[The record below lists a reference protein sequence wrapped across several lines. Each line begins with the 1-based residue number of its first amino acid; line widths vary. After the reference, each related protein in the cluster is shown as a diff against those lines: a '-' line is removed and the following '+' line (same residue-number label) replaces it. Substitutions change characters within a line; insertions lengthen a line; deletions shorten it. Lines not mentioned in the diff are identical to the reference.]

1 MANHVTSS
9 KLVSRSA
16 RLKLEAR
23 EDGKAHFLKIARGIH
38 LGYRRNA
45 TNGAWTVRCT
55 IGGQDWQKGVG
66 LADDFAEANGDT
78 ILTFYEAQDR
88 ANKIARAGKGGE
100 AVVDLGAPATVE
112 SAIEAY
118 KANLRARGK
127 SVRNAATA
135 KAHLPPAILN
145 KVVALLTTAELRRYR
160 DGLIEAGLEPA
171 SVNRITCPLKAA
183 LTLAAQMDRSRITNQ
198 WAWKDGL
205 ELLEGAR
212 ESRNVV
218 ITDEEVRRV
227 VEAACE
233 HGPEFGL
240 LIEAAAV
247 TGARYSQLARIR
259 VRDLQAGRRRVMIP
273 TSPKGRGIK
282 KKTHTAVP
290 LTPSLAIKLQQIAAG
305 RAPEALLLV
314 KPNGTA
320 WKPKDQWQR
329 FRVTAERAG
338 LDPDRVTMYA
348 LRHSSITRQLLAGVA
363 RDLVADR
370 HDTSVAMIE
379 ATYGA
384 YISEHGEDARGLI
397 ETGPALKVVA

>member
-160 DGLIEAGLEPA
+160 DRLIEAGLEPA

-227 VEAACE
+227 VEAAYE
-233 HGPEFGL
+233 INPEFGL
-240 LIEAAAV
+240 LIEVAAV
-247 TGARYSQLARIR
+247 TGARYSQLARIK
-259 VRDLQAGRRRVMIP
+259 VRDLQARRVMIP
-273 TSPKGRGIK
+273 TSPKGRGVK
-282 KKTHTAVP
+282 NKTHTAVP

-305 RAPEALLLV
+305 RTLEALLLV

-384 YISEHGEDARGLI
+384 YISEHGEDPRGLI